1 VRTENR
7 AVKARTKTSQTGR
20 TDTPS
25 PPCLKTV
32 GPHRRDTDGSGGYTL
47 IELSIV
53 VFLIGLM
60 LLIAVPKV
68 RESLFTDQLSSTA
81 RRLVGA
87 TRELRSLAVRDQVD
101 QILQI
106 NLDQK
111 SFWIYSVDMTPEKK
125 EELKKQA
132 SRLPGDVKFADI
144 YIAGKEKKTTGEVA
158 IRFFSRGYVEPAVIH
173 LAEGE
178 RFMTLVLH
186 PFVNTVEIHEKYLD
200 FWQTQ

>member
-1 VRTENR
+1 MENR
-7 AVKARTKTSQTGR
+7 AVKARIKTSQTGR
-20 TDTPS
+20 TEAPARHI
-25 PPCLKTV
+25 KTAWLCRCDA
-32 GPHRRDTDGSGGYTL
+32 GGSRGYTL

-68 RESLFTDQLSSTA
+68 RESFFTDKLSSAA

-106 NLDQK
+106 NLDQQ

-125 EELKKQA
+125 EEIKKQA
-132 SRLPGDVKFADI
+132 SRLPGDVKFTDI

-186 PFVNTVEIHEKYLD
+186 PFIHTVESHEKYLD
-200 FWQTQ
+200 VWQTR

>member
-1 VRTENR
+1 
-7 AVKARTKTSQTGR
+7 VKARTKTSQTGR

-173 LAEGE
+173 L
-178 RFMTLVLH
+178 VLH

>member
-1 VRTENR
+1 
-7 AVKARTKTSQTGR
+7 VKARTRTSQTGR
-20 TDTPS
+20 TEAPS
-25 PPCLKTV
+25 RLRTGAA
-32 GPHRRDTDGSGGYTL
+32 GPERCETFGSGGYTL

-68 RESLFTDQLSSTA
+68 RETLFTDPLSSAT

-101 QILQI
+101 QILEV
-106 NLDQK
+106 NLDQR
-111 SFWIYSVDMTPEKK
+111 SYWVYSADMTPEKK
-125 EELKKQA
+125 EELKTRA
-132 SRLPGDVKFADI
+132 SRLPGEVKFADI
-144 YIAGKEKKTTGEVA
+144 YIAGKDKKTAGDA
-158 IRFFSRGYVEPAVIH
+158 SIRFFSRGYTDPAVIH

-186 PFVNTVEIHEKYLD
+186 PFVNTVETHEKYLD
-200 FWQTQ
+200 VWQTK

>member
-1 VRTENR
+1 V
-7 AVKARTKTSQTGR
+7 VKAKIKTSQTGR

-25 PPCLKTV
+25 PFCP
-32 GPHRRDTDGSGGYTL
+32 GMARPYPRDTVGSGGYTL

-68 RESLFTDQLSSTA
+68 RESLFTDQLSSAA

-101 QILQI
+101 QILEV

-111 SFWIYSVDMTPEKK
+111 SYWIYSVDMTPEKK
-125 EELKKQA
+125 DELKKRA

-144 YIAGKEKKTTGEVA
+144 YIAGKEKKTTGEA
-158 IRFFSRGYVEPAVIH
+158 SIRFFSRGYTEPAVIH

-178 RFMTLVLH
+178 RFTTLVLH
-186 PFVNTVEIHEKYLD
+186 PFINTVEIHEKYLD
-200 FWQTQ
+200 FWQTK

>member
-1 VRTENR
+1 MENR

-20 TDTPS
+20 IEAPARRRRERVRLCRCDAGGS
-25 PPCLKTV
+25 P
-32 GPHRRDTDGSGGYTL
+32 GYTL

-68 RESLFTDQLSSTA
+68 RESFFTDKLSSAA

-125 EELKKQA
+125 EEIKKQA

-144 YIAGKEKKTTGEVA
+144 YIAGKEKKTTGEVS

-186 PFVNTVEIHEKYLD
+186 PFVNTVETHEKYLD
-200 FWQTQ
+200 VWQTR